1 MTREG
6 GYKALFPYVHNKNR
20 PDWKSQGGSK
30 QRKPHRVFFH
40 RLSEKT
46 VALKTT
52 ENRLD
57 KENKNAYNITK
68 HVYKKVKPP
77 LLHYYNMVFLQS
89 QGFCSENFSQN
100 RTKANQDNFKIG
112 RLEGCNNFRL

>member
-1 MTREG
+1 MFIIKTALTG
-6 GYKALFPYVHNKNR
+6 KVKADQSNGNHIE
-20 PDWKSQGGSK
+20 S
-30 QRKPHRVFFH
+30 FFIG
-40 RLSEKT
+40 LSENT

-89 QGFCSENFSQN
+89 QGFCSEKFLQN
-100 RTKANQDNFKIG
+100 RTKADQDNLQIW
-112 RLEGCNNFRL
+112 RLEAGVITKIEV